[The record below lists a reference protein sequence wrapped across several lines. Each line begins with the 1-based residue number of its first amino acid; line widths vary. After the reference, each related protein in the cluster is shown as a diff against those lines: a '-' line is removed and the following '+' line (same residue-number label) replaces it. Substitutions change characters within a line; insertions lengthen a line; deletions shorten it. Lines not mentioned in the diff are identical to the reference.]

1 TLELFALFIAGM
13 LLGRKRIFERIDEY
27 RQSFAVTFGLG
38 FTLFAFFH
46 FLGML
51 VNTGSLTS
59 WQKQQLET
67 LLTSYSNLAITAMII
82 SLTLLVYA
90 KHSKAYIFQWLA
102 SYGKMSLTNYVFQAV
117 FGVILFYEFGFGLYK
132 YLGSAWSLALGFFVF
147 ATQVMISHYWSKK
160 FYYGPME
167 WVWRSTTYFDF
178 TIKFRRQSLGSEMAP
193 KWRMKS

>member
-1 TLELFALFIAGM
+1 MTLELFALFIAGM

-117 FGVILFYEFGFGLYK
+117 FGVILFYEFGFGQI
-132 YLGSAWSLALGFFVF
+132 GRAHV
-147 ATQVMISHYWSKK
+147 
-160 FYYGPME
+160 
-167 WVWRSTTYFDF
+167 
-178 TIKFRRQSLGSEMAP
+178 
-193 KWRMKS
+193 